1 MQLTVHADLLPPRN
15 LYFGPRLLMFTVVD
29 PSRAAHRCH
38 SQSAYCFEGAEAEI
52 WTARNH
58 NSRNAALNCGD
69 GILFVVPDNHRA
81 ELIHKKRNFVTAITE
96 LWCNR
101 HYA

>member
-1 MQLTVHADLLPPRN
+1 MPGKECKADMESSTALSANP
-15 LYFGPRLLMFTVVD
+15 GTQ
-29 PSRAAHRCH
+29 SAHRAE
-38 SQSAYCFEGAEAEI
+38 SFEAAL
-52 WTARNH
+52 WAARNH